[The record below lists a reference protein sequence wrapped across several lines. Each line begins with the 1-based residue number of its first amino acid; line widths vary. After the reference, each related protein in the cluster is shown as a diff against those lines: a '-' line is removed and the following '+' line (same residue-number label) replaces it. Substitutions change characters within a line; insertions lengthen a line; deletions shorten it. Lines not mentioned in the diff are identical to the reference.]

1 MDDRNL
7 RLKLESG
14 ASRVFNCLQLTRG
27 LRDAGSEDAPAEP
40 FFALRGLNNI
50 IFIKET
56 ALPGRSGRAAPEA
69 SLPVR
74 TKLFIPYNPANP
86 YEGGQSSFTDE
97 TRFEEAIAY
106 LTGASAASSEPF
118 RRDLEKIR
126 LLEQMPSLDPF
137 LLKDKFT
144 LSGIKVNDAYF
155 KLSQEDWTNIR
166 THIRQRFVMMSRFA
180 AEGQG
185 EVSDEVVD
193 RLVDRI
199 WEARQIE
206 PLYPLLTAFG
216 LPVEKAAEFFY
227 AWKGIAFFDFEFAR
241 NAERVRG
248 FSSWLQTATVRGALH
263 RAEAEAFDQDRAQV
277 RAQLRGKLGETLS
290 ILTEFNESFDQLFR
304 RRETA
309 RAFSSFMLNSRRH
322 FWQLGNN
329 LNGIY
334 HVVSLWDRVTGRLPG
349 RAVPAVQMAQLMRV
363 LREIG

>member
-27 LRDAGSEDAPAEP
+27 LRDQGGEGASADP

-50 IFIKET
+50 ILIKET
-56 ALPGRSGRAAPEA
+56 ALPGKDGRDAFDAA
-69 SLPVR
+69 LPVR

-97 TRFEEAIAY
+97 ARFEDALAY
-106 LTGASAASSEPF
+106 LTGASVASSEPL

-144 LSGIKVNDAYF
+144 LSGIKINDAYF

-166 THIRQRFVMMSRFA
+166 SHIRQRFVLMSRFA

-185 EVSDEVVD
+185 DVSDEVVD

-216 LPVEKAAEFFY
+216 LPVVKAAEFFY
-227 AWKGIAFFDFEFAR
+227 AWKGIAFFDFEFSR
-241 NAERVRG
+241 NAERLRS
-248 FSSWLQTATVRGALH
+248 FSAWLQAASVRGALH
-263 RAEAEAFDQDRAQV
+263 RSEAEAFDQDRGQV
-277 RAQLRGKLGETLS
+277 RAQLRSKLGETLG
-290 ILTEFNESFDQLFR
+290 ILNEFNDSFEQLFL

-322 FWQLGNN
+322 FWRLGNN

-349 RAVPAVQMAQLMRV
+349 RAVPAPQLVQLMRV

>member
-1 MDDRNL
+1 MDDKNL

-14 ASRVFNCLQLTRG
+14 ASRVFNCLQLTRE
-27 LRDAGSEDAPAEP
+27 LRDAGSDDASAEP
-40 FFALRGLNNI
+40 FFSLRGLNNI

-56 ALPGRSGRAAPEA
+56 ALPGGGGGAAPA
-69 SLPVR
+69 AMLPVR

-97 TRFEEAIAY
+97 ARFEEAIAY

-144 LSGIKVNDAYF
+144 LSGIKINDGYF

-166 THIRQRFVMMSRFA
+166 AHIRQRFVLMSRFA
-180 AEGQG
+180 TEGQG
-185 EVSDEVVD
+185 DVSDEVVD

-206 PLYPLLTAFG
+206 PLYPLLAAFG
-216 LPVEKAAEFFY
+216 LPVDQAAEFFY
-227 AWKGIAFFDFEFAR
+227 AWKGIAFFDFEFSR

-248 FSSWLQTATVRGALH
+248 FSSWLQTASVRGALH

-277 RAQLRGKLGETLS
+277 RAQLRSKLGETLG
-290 ILTEFNESFDQLFR
+290 ILTEYNESFDQLFR

-334 HVVSLWDRVTGRLPG
+334 HVASLWDRVTGRLPG
-349 RAVPAVQMAQLMRV
+349 RAVPAVQMVQLMRV